1 MSHRAFQH
9 SAAISS
15 SSPAAA
21 SSRPLPPLVV
31 SNRRRVALLLFVI
44 FMCATVLSSTLV
56 ARHSYD
62 APQQLATT
70 LDEQDAFSH
79 RRHLA
84 SVLTPFGINH
94 TQPQSHPLSLAGK
107 ADEDGACLT
116 DATLPPR
123 LRRGVSE
130 LRHAAA
136 VASQLK
142 CRRNRNNA
150 TPQLSL
156 LRSVTAQRGRGVSP
170 CRPPPGYGV
179 GAAVGRELSS
189 TAGGAPHMRLLPNQS
204 YAKEFSQFVKNI
216 PLAKETTI
224 FLSQRGEKKD
234 CVLYT
239 VVVGNKISTLQ
250 PFVHQTVDCHW
261 VAFTDNMNLAGAERW
276 LLQPIPSHLLSD
288 ERNFM
293 SKQFRGYS
301 ITKFI
306 KMLPFLL
313 FPASITFAVYVDAM
327 HNVSSSNFTAQAI
340 NVVKS
345 ANAPIALMRHTND
358 NATSITAEL
367 ERASN
372 THREN
377 AVALHLLVKQVLAHI
392 AEGLCDNWFNMKDE
406 EALSPPSPV
415 AEQLALHQLS
425 RVLRRAFCSQ
435 TPEAVGLSTTM
446 GRRFLLHRGKLRHPC
461 RHHPHANSS
470 ALPHLSEGLL
480 HAMPVATSEGDG
492 TVTSSRV
499 VVYDT
504 SVIAFRLNH
513 PHTPT
518 RKFAEEFLKQWYRDS
533 SLHGED
539 QLPLVML
546 LWRTPGYVP
555 ALLANT
561 IRSGADAAM
570 S

>member
-9 SAAISS
+9 SAARTSS
-15 SSPAAA
+15 SSAA

-44 FMCATVLSSTLV
+44 VMCATVLSSTLV

-62 APQQLATT
+62 APQLATN
-70 LDEQDAFSH
+70 LDELDAFSR
-79 RRHLA
+79 RRHLV
-84 SVLTPFGINH
+84 SILTPFGINRTH
-94 TQPQSHPLSLAGK
+94 PQSHLLPLVGK
-107 ADEDGACLT
+107 ADEDAACLT

-123 LRRGVSE
+123 LRRGVPE

-156 LRSVTAQRGRGVSP
+156 LRSVTAQRGRGALSP
-170 CRPPPGYGV
+170 CRPPTGYGLD
-179 GAAVGRELSS
+179 AAVGREWSS
-189 TAGGAPHMRLLPNQS
+189 TAGGAPHMKLLPNQS

-216 PLAKETTI
+216 PLVKETTI
-224 FLSQRGEKKD
+224 FLSQRGIKD

-261 VAFTDNMNLAGAERW
+261 VAFTDNMSLAGAERW
-276 LLQPIPSHLLSD
+276 LLQPIPTHLLSN
-288 ERNFM
+288 ERHFM
-293 SKQFRGYS
+293 SKQFRAYS

-313 FPASITFAVYVDAM
+313 FPTSIKFAVYVDAM
-327 HNVSSSNFTAQAI
+327 QNVSSSNFTAQAI
-340 NVVKS
+340 DIVKS
-345 ANAPIALMRHTND
+345 ANAPIAMMRHTND
-358 NATSITAEL
+358 NATSIAAEL

-372 THREN
+372 TLDEN

-406 EALSPPSPV
+406 EALTPPSPAV
-415 AEQLALHQLS
+415 EQIALHQLS

-435 TPEAVGLSTTM
+435 MPESVGLSTTM
-446 GRRFLLHRGKLRHPC
+446 GRRFLLHRGKLRHLC

-470 ALPHLSEGLL
+470 ALPQLPEGLL

-492 TVTSSRV
+492 TVSSSRV
-499 VVYDT
+499 VVPTYDS